1 VPPAAR
7 QLAQHDAATMI
18 GPHKNVAK
26 AAVARFAK
34 EILQEASPHLALKHS
49 PRSFGARG
57 FFEAINK
64 RALS

>member
-1 VPPAAR
+1 
-7 QLAQHDAATMI
+7 
-18 GPHKNVAK
+18 
-26 AAVARFAK
+26 
-34 EILQEASPHLALKHS
+34 LQEASPHLALKHS

>member
-1 VPPAAR
+1 V
-7 QLAQHDAATMI
+7 
-18 GPHKNVAK
+18 KN
-26 AAVARFAK
+26 
-34 EILQEASPHLALKHS
+34 EALPHLALKHS

>member
-34 EILQEASPHLALKHS
+34 EQEASPHLALKHS